1 MTSVLFNPKVRMHK
15 PAFTPPVFDKLVNE
29 FLQSE
34 WPQFGSGGV
43 NAVSRPAVNMLESDA
58 DYRIELAAPGLEKGD
73 FKVSVEKD
81 ILSISAEKPA
91 PADENEKI
99 LRREFSFLNFQR
111 GFRLPAVVDVSGIH
125 AAYNN
130 GVLTVTLPKREEARV
145 KPPREIEIA

>member
-1 MTSVLFNPKVRMHK
+1 MTSVLFNPKGRMHK
-15 PAFTPPVFDKLVNE
+15 PVFTPPVFDKLVNE

-34 WPQFGSGGV
+34 WPQFGGGSV

-81 ILSISAEKPA
+81 ILSISAEKPT
-91 PADENEKI
+91 PAAENEKI

-111 GFRLPAVVDVSGIH
+111 GFRLPAVVDVSGIQ